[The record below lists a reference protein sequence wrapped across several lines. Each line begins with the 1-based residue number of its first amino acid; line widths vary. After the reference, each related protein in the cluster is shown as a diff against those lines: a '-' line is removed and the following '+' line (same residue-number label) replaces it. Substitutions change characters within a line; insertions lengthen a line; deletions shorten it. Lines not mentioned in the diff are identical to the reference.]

1 MVGTLGDPQ
10 SQGSMSVFASRKAAQ
25 EFAEGDPFVVH
36 GVVKRWEIRDWD
48 EVLTEP

>member
-1 MVGTLGDPQ
+1 
-10 SQGSMSVFASRKAAQ
+10 MSVFASREAAQ
-25 EFAEGDPFVVH
+25 EFAQGDPFVIN